1 MEINRGKMSY
11 LNIKNVIKN
20 YNNEDN
26 IIKNLSLTVEKGE
39 FLVIVGPSGCGKSTL
54 LRMIAGLEDINS
66 GEIEINGDIIN
77 KVPPADRNIAMVFQN
92 YALYPHMNVE
102 KNLSYGLKNRKV
114 PKYEIA
120 MKVKAISK
128 LLQIEELLKRKP
140 SELSGGQRQ
149 RVAMGRAI
157 IREPKIF
164 LFDEPLSNLD
174 AKLRNQMRI
183 EIRKLHNK
191 LKITSVYVTHDQ
203 TEAMTLADRI
213 VVLSNGIIE
222 QVGTPDEIY
231 HEPQSIFVSKFM
243 GTPPM
248 NIFKSK
254 VHNNIA
260 SLFKKDINLDCN
272 INENEVYI
280 GIRPENI
287 SLKPIENSIKIDI
300 NIDMIEKLGS
310 ESLIYANIDNH
321 RFIVK
326 TNKKV
331 DKNLQS
337 LNVYIDSKKLYL
349 FSSKDEKLIK
359 R

>member
-1 MEINRGKMSY
+1 MEINREKMSY

-20 YNNEDN
+20 YNNKDN
-26 IIKNLSLTVEKGE
+26 IIKNLSLTVKKGE

-77 KVPPADRNIAMVFQN
+77 NIPPADRNIAMVFQN

-102 KNLSYGLKNRKV
+102 KNLSYGLKNRKI
-114 PKYEIA
+114 PKDEIA
-120 MKVKAISK
+120 ARVKDISK

-183 EIRKLHNK
+183 EIRKLHDK

-203 TEAMTLADRI
+203 IEAMTLADRI
-213 VVLSNGIIE
+213 VVLNGGVIE

-231 HEPQSIFVSKFM
+231 NKPQSLFVSKFM

-248 NIFKSK
+248 NTIKSK
-254 VHNNIA
+254 VYNNIA
-260 SLFKKDINLDCN
+260 NLFGKEIKLNHDIND
-272 INENEVYI
+272 NEVYI
-280 GIRPENI
+280 GIRPEEI
-287 SLKPIENSIKIDI
+287 YLKPIENSIKIEI
-300 NIDMIEKLGS
+300 NIDMVEKLGS
-310 ESLIYANIDNH
+310 ESLIYANINNH
-321 RFIVK
+321 HFIVK
-326 TNKKV
+326 TNEKI
-331 DKNLQS
+331 DRNLQS
-337 LNVYIDSKKLYL
+337 LSVYIDSKKLYL
-349 FSSKDEKLIK
+349 FSAKDEKLIS
-359 R
+359 

>member
-1 MEINRGKMSY
+1 MSY

-26 IIKNLSLTVEKGE
+26 IIKNLSLKVEKGE

-66 GEIEINGDIIN
+66 GEIEINGKIIN
-77 KVPPADRNIAMVFQN
+77 NVPPADRNIAMVFQN

-102 KNLSYGLKNRKV
+102 KNLSYGLKNRKI
-114 PKYEIA
+114 PKAEIA
-120 MKVKAISK
+120 TRVKDISK
-128 LLQIEELLKRKP
+128 LLQIEDLLKRKP

-174 AKLRNQMRI
+174 AKLRTQMRI
-183 EIRKLHNK
+183 EIRKLHDK

-203 TEAMTLADRI
+203 IEAMTLADRI
-213 VVLSNGIIE
+213 VVLNSGIIE

-231 HEPQSIFVSKFM
+231 HEPQSLFVSKFM

-254 VHNNIA
+254 VYDNVAN
-260 SLFKKDINLDCN
+260 LFGKEMKLDRN
-272 INENEVYI
+272 INDNEVYI
-280 GIRPENI
+280 GIRPEDI
-287 SLKPIENSIKIDI
+287 YLEPIENSIKIEI
-300 NIDMIEKLGS
+300 NIDMVEKLGS

-321 RFIVK
+321 NFIVK
-326 TNKKV
+326 TNEKINK
-331 DKNLQS
+331 S
-337 LNVYIDSKKLYL
+337 LKSLYVYIKNEKMYL
-349 FSSKDEKLIK
+349 FSAKDEKLIK
-359 R
+359 KQ

>member
-11 LNIKNVIKN
+11 LNIKNVVKS
-20 YNNEDN
+20 YNNKDN
-26 IIKNLSLTVEKGE
+26 IIKNLSLRVKKGE

-77 KVPPADRNIAMVFQN
+77 NIPPADRNIAMVFQN

-114 PKYEIA
+114 PKDEIA
-120 MKVKAISK
+120 TRVKDISK

-183 EIRKLHNK
+183 EIRKLHDK

-203 TEAMTLADRI
+203 IEAMTLADRI
-213 VVLSNGIIE
+213 VVLNNGIIE
-222 QVGTPDEIY
+222 QLGTPDEIY
-231 HEPQSIFVSKFM
+231 NKPESLFVSKFM

-254 VHNNIA
+254 VHNSIA
-260 SLFKKDINLDCN
+260 NVFGKEIELSCN
-272 INENEVYI
+272 INDDEVYI
-280 GIRPENI
+280 GIRPEEIYLEPVKNC
-287 SLKPIENSIKIDI
+287 IKIDM
-300 NIDMIEKLGS
+300 NIDMVEKLGS
-310 ESLIYANIDNH
+310 ENLIYAHIGNH
-321 RFIVK
+321 NFIIK

-331 DKNLQS
+331 DRNLKS
-337 LNVYIDSKKLYL
+337 LNAYIDSNKLYL
-349 FSSKDEKLIK
+349 FSAKDEKLII
-359 R
+359 